1 MRRGATTPLL
11 RDDGRRREPEQNAV
25 SESASLCHGMLPDD
39 SFEMARGG
47 LQRCSRVVCLTHRVL
62 CGSIGPCGTLPSR
75 RVARQ
80 IRAADA
86 TVKRAVGGIFVT
98 LNAQLVKLP

>member
-1 MRRGATTPLL
+1 
-11 RDDGRRREPEQNAV
+11 
-25 SESASLCHGMLPDD
+25 
-39 SFEMARGG
+39 
-47 LQRCSRVVCLTHRVL
+47 
-62 CGSIGPCGTLPSR
+62 
-75 RVARQ
+75 VARQ